1 MANRNKIA
9 TQIAKGLPGGFIAFK
24 GMAYRPQFSFVARGI
39 LIEGTPDKDTNYVWH
54 LRLPFFL
61 PRTHVGLN

>member
-1 MANRNKIA
+1 MKSRNKIA
-9 TQIAKGLPGGFIAFK
+9 TSGQIAKGLPGGFIAFK

-54 LRLPFFL
+54 LRLAFF
-61 PRTHVGLN
+61 PASHA